1 MLHIK
6 KIKPRYNSVLV
17 TGNRYEK
24 DEYDKGI
31 IIASKGD
38 LKVYQDVIAVG
49 STVMDIKPGDKVK
62 FNPLHYATTKIK
74 PDSIKNEM
82 DLDNSVI
89 KWNLPWVILENE
101 KGEEKECLLLK
112 DNDIEFVY
120 EGYEKDSVPSIMI
133 PPKKE
138 VLLN

>member
-38 LKVYQDVIAVG
+38 LKVYQEVIAVG

-74 PDSIKNEM
+74 PDSIKSEM

-89 KWNLPWVILENE
+89 KWNLPWVTLENE

-120 EGYEKDSVPSIMI
+120 EGYEKDSVPGIMI